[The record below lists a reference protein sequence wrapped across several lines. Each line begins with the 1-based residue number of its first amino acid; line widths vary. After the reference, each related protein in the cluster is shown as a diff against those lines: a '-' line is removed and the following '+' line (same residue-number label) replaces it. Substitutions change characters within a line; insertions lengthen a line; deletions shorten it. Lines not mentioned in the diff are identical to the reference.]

1 MDAERTSLAS
11 DFLLLLATLFAVTL
25 ASNATPFFG
34 ASYTLIATTELITTG
49 FTMGNFILVVLVTG
63 LGATLA
69 KIVLYTGAF
78 ELRRELTRNKNIRL
92 FHEWLRRRS
101 FYVALFVTAFIPLL
115 PLDDYVYIGAGANKA
130 SLAPM
135 LGVTFI
141 AKLAKSAFEI
151 SLELSGILEI
161 VNVTKNYLGLSAVE
175 LSILFS
181 LFFIVLGIVL
191 YKIDWESILKRAGL
205 IKPE

>member
-1 MDAERTSLAS
+1 MAS
-11 DFLLLLATLFAVTL
+11 DLLLLLATLFGVTL
-25 ASNATPFFG
+25 VANATPFFG
-34 ASYTLIATTELITTG
+34 ASYTLIATTELISNG
-49 FTMGNFILVVLVTG
+49 YNLENFVLFVIVTA

-78 ELRRELTRNKNIRL
+78 GFRHELTRNKNIRL
-92 FHEWLRRRS
+92 FHAWLRRRS

-151 SLELSGILEI
+151 SLEVSGILEI
-161 VNVTKNYLGLSAVE
+161 VNATKNILGLSALE

-181 LFFIVLGIVL
+181 IFFIVLGIVL
-191 YKIDWESILKRAGL
+191 YKINWESMLKRARL
-205 IKPE
+205 IK